1 MSVLIYTS
9 LVNLIILGDI
19 LPNNQEKDF
28 QTALLPCWRS
38 CQDPIYCIRYRVA
51 LYQHLMLISP
61 LSSWLSDVRLS
72 WIYLKWRGLLSKA
85 KGIKHLLLKQA
96 IRLHTNQI
104 AFVMG
109 PRDPWNKYISS
120 SNRPMLGK
128 TSCLTLPQVSFPIIL
143 VVNSRAHEDCHY
155 HINHP
160 LWDVKAEKNYA
171 RVNIELLLIAPTLF
185 LQYIIKQATV
195 QMLETFYWDL

>member
-1 MSVLIYTS
+1 
-9 LVNLIILGDI
+9 
-19 LPNNQEKDF
+19 
-28 QTALLPCWRS
+28 
-38 CQDPIYCIRYRVA
+38 
-51 LYQHLMLISP
+51 
-61 LSSWLSDVRLS
+61 
-72 WIYLKWRGLLSKA
+72 
-85 KGIKHLLLKQA
+85 
-96 IRLHTNQI
+96 
-104 AFVMG
+104 MG
-109 PRDPWNKYISS
+109 PRDPWKKYISS

-195 QMLETFYWDL
+195 KMLETFYWDLEYFLCFFPSLCYKEKDSSSSLQCPSSALFLLIRYITIVPISSTFSNQP